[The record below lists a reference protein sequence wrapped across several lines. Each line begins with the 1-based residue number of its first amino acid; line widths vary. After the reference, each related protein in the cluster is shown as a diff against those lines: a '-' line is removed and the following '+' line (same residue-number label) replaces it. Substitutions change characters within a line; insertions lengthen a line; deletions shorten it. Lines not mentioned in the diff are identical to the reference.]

1 MKFYKIL
8 PIILCCTLMSG
19 CWDKVEIDKRLF
31 VSTIGVDAGQDIGKE
46 KKLKDIGPSEPF
58 GEMNLKKL
66 KVVYGFPDISELS
79 PGKGGTAKEKN
90 ISVDAYSMEDAYN
103 KTSAKSS
110 RTVHFGHTQLLILSS
125 DLMAYPDTV
134 KEIVDYLQR
143 QPSLNRTMQVAIA
156 DGSVE
161 GYIKYQ
167 PVMEKNIESY
177 ISGVME
183 NSSQNANVYPL
194 SLNEFLML
202 LSENGN
208 ATVPRLSIDKD
219 KNELKINGVAIVKGY
234 SLKGYL
240 GPIETSDLEILRGKL
255 KGGKKVILYEGHP
268 VDYNIDSLERRVAV
282 TRKNGKLQF
291 NLYIDMEGQLK
302 GFYIGK
308 EFLNSKELKM
318 IESDFN
324 KSIAEECRK
333 VVKTTQSKFGVD
345 PIGLREYVSKYHPII
360 WNNIKD
366 NWQQEY
372 KDAVININVD
382 TKIRRIG
389 VVK

>member
-1 MKFYKIL
+1 MKSLKIL
-8 PIILCCTLMSG
+8 PIILCCTLLSG
-19 CWDKVEIDKRLF
+19 CWDKVEIDKKLF
-31 VSTIGVDAGQDIGKE
+31 VSTIGVDAGQDIGKD

-58 GEMNLKKL
+58 GEMNMKKL
-66 KVVYGFPDISELS
+66 KITYGFPDISELS
-79 PGKGGTAKEKN
+79 PGKGGTAKEKD

-103 KTSAKSS
+103 KTAARSS
-110 RTVHFGHTQLLILSS
+110 RTVHFGHTQLLLLSS

-143 QPSLNRTMQVAIA
+143 QPSLNRTMQVAVA

-167 PVMEKNIESY
+167 PLMEKNIESY

-183 NSSQNANVYPL
+183 NSSQNANVYPM

-219 KNELKINGVAIVKGY
+219 KNELKVNGVAIIKGFT
-234 SLKGYL
+234 LKGYL
-240 GPIETSDLEILRGKL
+240 GPSETANLEILRGKL

-268 VDYNIDSLERRVAV
+268 VDYNIDSLERRVV
-282 TRKNGKLQF
+282 VSRRDDKLQF
-291 NLYIDMEGQLK
+291 DLYIDIEGELK
-302 GFYIGK
+302 GYYVGK
-308 EFLNSKELKM
+308 EFLSAKELKT
-318 IESDFN
+318 IENDFN
-324 KSIAEECRK
+324 KAIAEECKK
-333 VVKTTQSKFGVD
+333 VIKTTQGKFGVD
-345 PIGLREYVSKYHPII
+345 PIGLREYVEKYHPII

-366 NWQQEY
+366 NWEQEY
-372 KDAVININVD
+372 KQAVININVD

>member
-1 MKFYKIL
+1 
-8 PIILCCTLMSG
+8 MSG

-31 VSTIGVDAGQDIGKE
+31 VSTIGVDAGQDIGKD

-58 GEMNLKKL
+58 GEMNMKKL
-66 KVVYGFPDISELS
+66 KVTYGFPDISQLG
-79 PGKGGTAKEKN
+79 PTNGGTAKEKE
-90 ISVDAYSMEDAYN
+90 ISVDAYSMDDAYN
-103 KTSAKSS
+103 KTAAKSS
-110 RTVHFGHTQLLILSS
+110 RTIHFGHTQLLLLSS

-143 QPSLNRTMQVAIA
+143 QPSLNRTMQVAVT
-156 DGSVE
+156 DGNVE

-194 SLNEFLML
+194 GLNEFLML

-219 KNELKINGVAIVKGY
+219 KDELKVNGVAIIKDFT
-234 SLKGYL
+234 LKGYL
-240 GPIETSDLEILRGKL
+240 GPAETANLEILRGKL

-268 VDYNIDSLERRVAV
+268 VDYNIDSLERRVV
-282 TRKNGKLQF
+282 VSRRDDKLQF
-291 NLYIDMEGQLK
+291 DLYIDMEGELK
-302 GFYIGK
+302 GYYFGK
-308 EFLNSKELKM
+308 ELLISKELKT
-318 IESDFN
+318 IQNDFN
-324 KSIAEECRK
+324 KAIAEECKK
-333 VVKTTQSKFGVD
+333 VIKTTQSKFGVD
-345 PIGLREYVSKYHPII
+345 PIGLREYVEKYHPIM
-360 WNNIKD
+360 WKNIKD
-366 NWQQEY
+366 NWDQEY
-372 KDAVININVD
+372 KQAVINININ